1 VAERVLLV
9 TVDTLRADHVG
20 SYGATDAHTPTLD
33 TLAASG
39 VRFDDA
45 VSPVPLTLPAH
56 ASLMT
61 ALEPPGHG
69 IRHNGIHRLA
79 AGIPTLAEAMRAKG
93 FATGAVVGAL
103 VLAPRYGLDR
113 GFDHYDAH
121 MTRQSSE
128 GVGYAER
135 PADAVVDAAL
145 AWLERA
151 PARFFLWVH
160 FYDPHARYAPPP
172 GFAAGF
178 ANRPYQGEIAFVD
191 HELGRLLR
199 GIRTRFGDEGLLV
212 LATSDHG
219 EALGEHG
226 EPGHSYSLYEATQ
239 RIPLLLAG
247 AGIPAGVVVE
257 GPVRLV
263 DVAPTLLARVGAP
276 ALPESAGRDLM
287 PLLQVG
293 HSRQPAY
300 VETLATHYD
309 YGWSPLVGL
318 RTERF
323 KYIRAPT
330 PELYDLEADPQEL
343 TNLAASA
350 PDEVA
355 RLDAQ
360 VEAWLEKPG
369 RSAVPVSLD
378 AEERR
383 RLESLGY
390 VVPEPV
396 VGAHPER
403 ATGPDPKDEIGVLA
417 LASQAEAQLARGRF
431 DEALALLADLVDP
444 PPHLAALR
452 AAIAINAK
460 AWPQALRDA
469 RRLVALAPG
478 RVDGRIL
485 LGQAHEGRGD
495 ADAAAVAYESAL
507 AIDPGSIEGWRALI
521 RIRRMQGDDA
531 GAQEAQRQVEALEAR
546 FPSSSGESAPFSD
559 GEKSRNDV

>member
-1 VAERVLLV
+1 V
-9 TVDTLRADHVG
+9 TVDTLRADHLG
-20 SYGATDAHTPTLD
+20 SYGAVDAHTPVLD

-56 ASLMT
+56 TSLMT
-61 ALEPPGHG
+61 GLEPPTHG
-69 IRHNGIHRLA
+69 VRHNGIHRLG
-79 AGIPTLAEAMRAKG
+79 AGIPTLAEALRDEG

-103 VLAPRYGLDR
+103 VLARRFGLDR
-113 GFDHYDAH
+113 GFDQYDAH
-121 MTRQSSE
+121 MTRRSSE
-128 GVGYAER
+128 GAGYAER

-145 AWLERA
+145 AWLEQA

-160 FYDPHARYAPPP
+160 FYDPHARYDPPP

-191 HELGRLLR
+191 HELGRLLG
-199 GIRTRFGDEGLLV
+199 GIRARFGEEGLLV
-212 LATSDHG
+212 VATSDHG

-226 EPGHSYSLYEATQ
+226 EPGHSYTLYEATQ

-247 AGIPAGVVVE
+247 PGIPAGAVVE

-276 ALPESAGRDLM
+276 PLAAGDGEDLL
-287 PLLQVG
+287 PLLAAGGSQ
-293 HSRQPAY
+293 RAAY

-318 RTERF
+318 RTARF
-323 KYIRAPT
+323 KYIRAPV
-330 PELYDLEADPQEL
+330 PELYDLEADPGEL
-343 TNLAASA
+343 ENLAATA
-350 PDEVA
+350 PAEVK

-360 VEAWLEKPG
+360 VEARLERPS
-369 RSAVPVSLD
+369 RSPEPVVLA

-396 VGAHPER
+396 VGLRPDR
-403 ATGPDPKDEIGVLA
+403 AEGPDPKGEIGLLE
-417 LASQAEAQLARGRF
+417 LASRAEAQLARGRF
-431 DEALALLADLVDP
+431 DEALALLAELVDP

-452 AAIAINAK
+452 AAIAVNAK

-469 RRLVALAPG
+469 QRLVALAPG

-495 ADAAAVAYESAL
+495 ADAAVAAYEAAVAIDRDAL
-507 AIDPGSIEGWRALI
+507 AAWRALA
-521 RIRRMQGDDA
+521 RIRRSRGNEA
-531 GAQEAQRQVEALEAR
+531 GALEAQRQVEALEAR
-546 FPSSSGESAPFSD
+546 FSSESADAEPYSRD
-559 GEKSRNDV
+559 EESRNDV